1 MNVGVLSDSQQR
13 PPSTSIAEVDDILLK
28 ASEPD
33 DEHFATSTSYLQLAT
48 TSTRERPKET
58 NEDSLEQ
65 QEEPATLDK
74 AEAPTLTKSREKL
87 VSAAEEFKLH
97 VFKGHDSPDPIVED
111 EFDLVVEAI
120 QQAWCQEMTNAETV
134 EEITA
139 MQNIFIQDTS
149 WSHSKG
155 TIECSNLETQSWVQ
169 AQVIKLCS
177 STELFR
183 AWSTEELKSQ
193 KFASCF
199 IDLRAK
205 FIEPRLYIQ
214 TALKA
219 TGLTGQF
226 TILRSTGHKSPS
238 PTPAGKIVKLFL
250 SSDLAAQ
257 IEKYQAAHPKGL
269 KVGASRL
276 LFRFH
281 EDKEDVMS
289 QINWHLW

>member
-1 MNVGVLSDSQQR
+1 MKYFLRALRDASKSWPLLLS
-13 PPSTSIAEVDDILLK
+13 AFLLAGK
-28 ASEPD
+28 LS
-33 DEHFATSTSYLQLAT
+33 FAQEDT
-48 TSTRERPKET
+48 T
-58 NEDSLEQ
+58 
-65 QEEPATLDK
+65 A
-74 AEAPTLTKSREKL
+74 
-87 VSAAEEFKLH
+87 
-97 VFKGHDSPDPIVED
+97 VED

-169 AQVIKLCS
+169 AQVLKLCS

-205 FIEPRLYIQ
+205 FIEPRLSIQ

-226 TILRSTGHKSPS
+226 TILRSQGHKSPS
-238 PTPAGKIVKLFL
+238 PF
-250 SSDLAAQ
+250 
-257 IEKYQAAHPKGL
+257 
-269 KVGASRL
+269 
-276 LFRFH
+276 
-281 EDKEDVMS
+281 
-289 QINWHLW
+289 